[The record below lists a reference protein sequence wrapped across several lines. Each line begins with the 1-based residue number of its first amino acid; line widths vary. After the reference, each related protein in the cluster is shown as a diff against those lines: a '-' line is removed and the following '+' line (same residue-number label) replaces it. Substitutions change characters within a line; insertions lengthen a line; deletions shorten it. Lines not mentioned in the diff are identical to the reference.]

1 MLTTEVIAKNTNK
14 KMRLRLFVYLMLFL
28 ACSSYQNKQLEY
40 ALELTSKNKQELKK
54 VLEYSQH
61 NPKKLLA
68 TNFLIQN
75 MLGKKIIDSSS
86 IKKSQLYFEA
96 LTSYF
101 NNQGRFKNNIQ
112 YIICDSIKQLYPYAE
127 SHPRYLS
134 DLQHISADFLIHHID
149 YCFHIW
155 QQYPWCKDIDFDTFC
170 KYILPYTT
178 SNCYWEQASDF
189 FEQKYATLRDT
200 VSHISYKEI
209 GKIISE
215 DIDKTFVQNW
225 VLFSQKH
232 KGLLPTTFE
241 NLAKA
246 QIGTCLKANIYKI
259 AALRANG
266 IPAALNTFPNW
277 GNANS
282 PHFWTEIIGDEH
294 IEKLYNNAQ
303 RPYISDSDILV
314 DNIFWKNT
322 YSPTVKDTLPHVS
335 IQYCRTIP
343 KVYRIN
349 YEIQQNCLALR
360 AKEEIPD
367 FFRNPGIEDITDKYI
382 VCKDIEVPLWDNKHK
397 KEYVYLCCYDD
408 NNWIPVC
415 WSIPRKKQALFTKVG
430 VNVLYLPAYYENGA
444 IIPAGNAFILKE
456 NGELKCFSQEA
467 DKRETFAT
475 FYSKTPYR
483 LHTALQAAG
492 TIGTR
497 FSVCNNKDLSDSL
510 NVYTIEKLPF
520 YEDSFKIPTNKKY
533 RYLVCNFQNTP
544 TFQDSYSIAEIKIF
558 GKKRQQLKGKL
569 TGTKGISDN
578 KLENVIDGDRVSFY
592 QPNKSE
598 KHQYI
603 VFDFGK
609 PCKIEKV
616 EFYPRSDDNRIV
628 TGELYELFYWD
639 KKWIPLGQQYGKE
652 NRLTFHS
659 IPQNALFRIHNHTR
673 GKEHRPFTYEEGK
686 QVWW

>member
-1 MLTTEVIAKNTNK
+1 MHTRILSYLAIFLSSCSYSENK
-14 KMRLRLFVYLMLFL
+14 YF
-28 ACSSYQNKQLEY
+28 EY
-40 ALELTSKNKQELKK
+40 ALELADKNAKELESIQRHYQNNKK
-54 VLEYSQH
+54 KSTMSL
-61 NPKKLLA
+61 
-68 TNFLIQN
+68 FLINN
-75 MLGKKIIDSSS
+75 MIGKQTVDSKS
-86 IKKSQLYFEA
+86 IEKSQLYFN
-96 LTSYF
+96 SFIIYF
-101 NNQGRFKNNIQ
+101 NTQGRYKNDIQ

-134 DLQHISADFLIHHID
+134 DLQHISADFLIRHIN

-178 SNCYWEQASDF
+178 NNCYWEQAADF
-189 FEQKYATLRDT
+189 FEQKYATLRDS
-200 VSHISYKEI
+200 VCHKSYKEI
-209 GKIISE
+209 GKIIAE

-246 QIGTCLKANIYKI
+246 QIGTCLEANIYKI

-266 IPAALNTFPNW
+266 IPVALNTFPNW

-294 IEKLYNNAQ
+294 IEKLYDNTQ

-456 NGELKCFSQEA
+456 NGELKCFSEEA
-467 DKRETFAT
+467 DKKEISAT

-492 TIGTR
+492 TVGTR
-497 FSVCNNKDLSDSL
+497 FSVCNKKDLSDSL

-533 RYLVCNFQNTP
+533 RYLVCDFQNTP
-544 TFQDSYSIAEIKIF
+544 AFQDAYSIAEIKIF
-558 GKKRQQLKGKL
+558 GKNRQQLEGKL

-578 KLENVIDGDRVSFY
+578 KLENVMDGDRVSFY
-592 QPNKSE
+592 QPDKSE
-598 KHQYI
+598 KRQYI
-603 VFDFGK
+603 VFDLGQ
-609 PCKIEKV
+609 PREIEKV

-639 KKWIPLGQQYGKE
+639 KKWISLGRQYGKE
-652 NRLTFHS
+652 NRLAFYN

>member
-1 MLTTEVIAKNTNK
+1 MHTRILSYLAIFLSSCSYSENK
-14 KMRLRLFVYLMLFL
+14 YF
-28 ACSSYQNKQLEY
+28 EY
-40 ALELTSKNKQELKK
+40 ALELADKNAKELESIQRHYQNNKK
-54 VLEYSQH
+54 KSTMSL
-61 NPKKLLA
+61 
-68 TNFLIQN
+68 FLINN
-75 MLGKKIIDSSS
+75 MIGKQTVDSKS
-86 IKKSQLYFEA
+86 IEKSQLYFN
-96 LTSYF
+96 SFIIYF
-101 NNQGRFKNNIQ
+101 NTQGRYKNDIQ

-134 DLQHISADFLIHHID
+134 DLQHISADFLIRHID

-178 SNCYWEQASDF
+178 SNCYWEQAADF
-189 FEQKYATLRDT
+189 FEQKYATLRDS
-200 VSHISYKEI
+200 VCHKSYKEI
-209 GKIISE
+209 GKIIAE

-246 QIGTCLKANIYKI
+246 QIGTCLEANIYKI

-294 IEKLYNNAQ
+294 IEKLYDNTQ

-430 VNVLYLPAYYENGA
+430 VNMLYLPAYYENGA

-456 NGELKCFSQEA
+456 NGELKCFSEEA
-467 DKRETFAT
+467 DKKEISAT

-492 TIGTR
+492 TVGTR
-497 FSVCNNKDLSDSL
+497 FSVCNKKDLSDSL

-533 RYLVCNFQNTP
+533 RYLVCDFQNTP
-544 TFQDSYSIAEIKIF
+544 AFQDAYSIAEIKIF
-558 GKKRQQLKGKL
+558 GKNRQQLEGKL

-578 KLENVIDGDRVSFY
+578 KLENVMDGDRVSFY
-592 QPNKSE
+592 QPDKSE
-598 KHQYI
+598 KRQYI
-603 VFDFGK
+603 VFDLGQ
-609 PCKIEKV
+609 PREIEKV

-639 KKWIPLGQQYGKE
+639 KKWISLGRQYGKE
-652 NRLTFHS
+652 NSLAFHN

>member
-1 MLTTEVIAKNTNK
+1 MHTRILSYLAIFLSSCSYSENK
-14 KMRLRLFVYLMLFL
+14 YF
-28 ACSSYQNKQLEY
+28 EY
-40 ALELTSKNKQELKK
+40 ALELADKNAKELESIQRHYQNNKK
-54 VLEYSQH
+54 KSTMSL
-61 NPKKLLA
+61 
-68 TNFLIQN
+68 FLINN
-75 MLGKKIIDSSS
+75 MIGKQTVDSKS
-86 IKKSQLYFEA
+86 IEKSQLYFN
-96 LTSYF
+96 SFIIYF
-101 NNQGRFKNNIQ
+101 NTQGRYKNDIQ

-134 DLQHISADFLIHHID
+134 DLQHISADFLIRHIN

-178 SNCYWEQASDF
+178 NNCYWEQAADF
-189 FEQKYATLRDT
+189 FEQKYATLRDS
-200 VSHISYKEI
+200 VCHKSYKEI
-209 GKIISE
+209 GKIIAE

-246 QIGTCLKANIYKI
+246 QIGTCLEANIYKI

-294 IEKLYNNAQ
+294 IEKLYDNTQ

-408 NNWIPVC
+408 NNWIPVG

-456 NGELKCFSQEA
+456 NGELKCFSEEA
-467 DKRETFAT
+467 DKKEISAT

-492 TIGTR
+492 TVGTR
-497 FSVCNNKDLSDSL
+497 FSVCNKKDLSDNL

-533 RYLVCNFQNTP
+533 RYLVCDFQNTP
-544 TFQDSYSIAEIKIF
+544 AFQDAYSIAEIKIF
-558 GKKRQQLKGKL
+558 GKNRQQLEGKL

-578 KLENVIDGDRVSFY
+578 KLENAMDGDRVSFY
-592 QPNKSE
+592 QPDKSE
-598 KHQYI
+598 KRQYI
-603 VFDFGK
+603 VFDLSQ
-609 PCKIEKV
+609 PREIEKV

-639 KKWIPLGQQYGKE
+639 KKWISLGRQYGKE
-652 NRLTFHS
+652 NRLAFYN

>member
-1 MLTTEVIAKNTNK
+1 MHTRILSYLAIFLSSCSYSENK
-14 KMRLRLFVYLMLFL
+14 YF
-28 ACSSYQNKQLEY
+28 EY
-40 ALELTSKNKQELKK
+40 ALELADKNAKELESIQRHYQNNKK
-54 VLEYSQH
+54 KSTMSL
-61 NPKKLLA
+61 
-68 TNFLIQN
+68 FLINN
-75 MLGKKIIDSSS
+75 MIGKQTVDSKS
-86 IKKSQLYFEA
+86 IEKSQLYFN
-96 LTSYF
+96 SFIIYF
-101 NNQGRFKNNIQ
+101 NTQGRYKNDIQ

-134 DLQHISADFLIHHID
+134 DLQHISADFLIRHID

-178 SNCYWEQASDF
+178 SNCYWEQAADF
-189 FEQKYATLRDT
+189 FEQKYATLRDS
-200 VSHISYKEI
+200 VCHKSYKEI
-209 GKIISE
+209 GKIIAE

-246 QIGTCLKANIYKI
+246 QIGTCLEANIYKI

-294 IEKLYNNAQ
+294 IEKLYDNTQ

-430 VNVLYLPAYYENGA
+430 VNMLYLPAYYENGA

-456 NGELKCFSQEA
+456 NGELKCFSEEA
-467 DKRETFAT
+467 DKKEISAT

-492 TIGTR
+492 TVGTR
-497 FSVCNNKDLSDSL
+497 FSVCNKKDLSDSL

-533 RYLVCNFQNTP
+533 HYLVCDFQNTP
-544 TFQDSYSIAEIKIF
+544 AFQDAYSIAEIKIF
-558 GKKRQQLKGKL
+558 GKNRQQLEGKL

-578 KLENVIDGDRVSFY
+578 KLENVMDEDRVSFY
-592 QPNKSE
+592 QPDKSE
-598 KHQYI
+598 KRQYI
-603 VFDFGK
+603 VFDLGQ
-609 PCKIEKV
+609 PREIEKV

-639 KKWIPLGQQYGKE
+639 KKWISLGRQYGKE
-652 NRLTFHS
+652 NRLAFHN

>member
-1 MLTTEVIAKNTNK
+1 MHTRILSYLAIFLSSCSYSENK
-14 KMRLRLFVYLMLFL
+14 YF
-28 ACSSYQNKQLEY
+28 EY
-40 ALELTSKNKQELKK
+40 ALELADKNAKELESIQRHYQNNKK
-54 VLEYSQH
+54 KSTMSL
-61 NPKKLLA
+61 
-68 TNFLIQN
+68 FLINN
-75 MLGKKIIDSSS
+75 MIGKQTVDSKS
-86 IKKSQLYFEA
+86 IEKSQLYFN
-96 LTSYF
+96 SFIIYF
-101 NNQGRFKNNIQ
+101 NTQGRYKNDIQ

-134 DLQHISADFLIHHID
+134 DLQHISADFLIRHIN

-178 SNCYWEQASDF
+178 NNCYWEQAADF
-189 FEQKYATLRDT
+189 FEQKYATLRDS
-200 VSHISYKEI
+200 VCHKSYKEI
-209 GKIISE
+209 GKIIAE

-246 QIGTCLKANIYKI
+246 QIGTCLEANIYKI

-294 IEKLYNNAQ
+294 IEKLYDNTQ

-408 NNWIPVC
+408 NNWIPVG

-456 NGELKCFSQEA
+456 NGELKCFSEEA
-467 DKRETFAT
+467 DKKEISAT

-492 TIGTR
+492 TVGTR
-497 FSVCNNKDLSDSL
+497 FSVCNKKDLSDNL

-533 RYLVCNFQNTP
+533 RYLVCDFQNTP
-544 TFQDSYSIAEIKIF
+544 AFQDAYSIAEIKIF
-558 GKKRQQLKGKL
+558 GKNRQQLEGKL

-578 KLENVIDGDRVSFY
+578 KLENVMDGDRVSFY
-592 QPNKSE
+592 QPDKSE
-598 KHQYI
+598 KRQYI
-603 VFDFGK
+603 VFDLGQ
-609 PCKIEKV
+609 PREIEKV

-639 KKWIPLGQQYGKE
+639 KKWISLGRQYGKE
-652 NRLTFHS
+652 NRLAFYN

>member
-1 MLTTEVIAKNTNK
+1 MHTRILSYLAIFLSSCSYSENK
-14 KMRLRLFVYLMLFL
+14 YF
-28 ACSSYQNKQLEY
+28 EY
-40 ALELTSKNKQELKK
+40 ALELADKNAKELESIQRHYQNNKK
-54 VLEYSQH
+54 KSTMSL
-61 NPKKLLA
+61 
-68 TNFLIQN
+68 FLINN
-75 MLGKKIIDSSS
+75 MIGKQTVDSKS
-86 IKKSQLYFEA
+86 IEKSQLYFN
-96 LTSYF
+96 SFIIYF
-101 NNQGRFKNNIQ
+101 NTQGRYKNDIQ

-134 DLQHISADFLIHHID
+134 DLQHISADFLIRHIN

-178 SNCYWEQASDF
+178 NNCYWEQAADF
-189 FEQKYATLRDT
+189 FEQKYATLRDS
-200 VSHISYKEI
+200 VCHKSYKEI
-209 GKIISE
+209 GKIIAE

-246 QIGTCLKANIYKI
+246 QIGTCLEANIYKI

-294 IEKLYNNAQ
+294 IEKLYDNTQ

-456 NGELKCFSQEA
+456 NGELKCFSEEA
-467 DKRETFAT
+467 DKKEISAT

-492 TIGTR
+492 TVGTR
-497 FSVCNNKDLSDSL
+497 FSVCNKKDLSDSL

-533 RYLVCNFQNTP
+533 RYLVCDFQNTP
-544 TFQDSYSIAEIKIF
+544 AFQDAYSIAEIKIF
-558 GKKRQQLKGKL
+558 GKNRQQLEGKL

-578 KLENVIDGDRVSFY
+578 KLENAMDGDRVSFY
-592 QPNKSE
+592 QPDKSE
-598 KHQYI
+598 KRQYI
-603 VFDFGK
+603 VFDLSQ
-609 PCKIEKV
+609 PREIEKV

-639 KKWIPLGQQYGKE
+639 KKWISLGRQYGKE
-652 NRLTFHS
+652 NRLAFHN

>member
-1 MLTTEVIAKNTNK
+1 MIIRPLIYLLFFLSTCTSLKDRSLIHAFKFTDKN
-14 KMRLRLFVYLMLFL
+14 R
-28 ACSSYQNKQLEY
+28 
-40 ALELTSKNKQELKK
+40 QELKR
-54 VLEYSQH
+54 VLGQYQEDS
-61 NPKKLLA
+61 PKFA
-68 TNFLIQN
+68 ASHFIIRN
-75 MLGKKIIDSSS
+75 MLGKQSVDTNS
-86 IKKSQLYFEA
+86 IKASQPYFDAWAAYFEK
-96 LTSYF
+96 Y
-101 NNQGRFKNNIQ
+101 GRYKNGAH
-112 YIICDSIKQLYPYAE
+112 YVICDSINRL
-127 SHPRYLS
+127 HPNKRVHTRYIP
-134 DLQHISADFLIHHID
+134 DLQHISADFLIRHID

-178 SNCYWEQASDF
+178 SNCYWEYASDF
-189 FEQKYATLRDT
+189 FLEKYAELRDT
-200 VSHISYKEI
+200 VQQKSYKEI
-209 GKIISE
+209 GAILSK
-215 DIDKTFVQNW
+215 DVDRTFAQNW
-225 VLFSQKH
+225 VLFTRKYP
-232 KGLLPTTFE
+232 GLLPTTFE

-246 QIGTCLKANIYKI
+246 QIGTCLEANIYKI

-294 IEKLYNNAQ
+294 IEKLYDNTQ

-382 VCKDIEVPLWDNKHK
+382 VCKDIKVPLWDNKHK

-444 IIPAGNAFILKE
+444 IIPAGDAFILKE
-456 NGELKCFSQEA
+456 DGELKYFLQKAS
-467 DKRETFAT
+467 KNETSAT
-475 FYSKTPYR
+475 FY
-483 LHTALQAAG
+483 
-492 TIGTR
+492 
-497 FSVCNNKDLSDSL
+497 
-510 NVYTIEKLPF
+510 
-520 YEDSFKIPTNKKY
+520 
-533 RYLVCNFQNTP
+533 YLVCDFQNTP
-544 TFQDSYSIAEIKIF
+544 AFQDAYSIAEIKIF
-558 GKKRQQLKGKL
+558 GKNRQQLEGKL

-578 KLENVIDGDRVSFY
+578 KLENVMDEDRVSFY
-592 QPNKSE
+592 QPDKSE
-598 KHQYI
+598 KRQYI
-603 VFDFGK
+603 VFDLGQ
-609 PCKIEKV
+609 PREIEKV

-639 KKWIPLGQQYGKE
+639 KKWISLGRQYGKE
-652 NRLTFHS
+652 NRLAFHS

>member
-1 MLTTEVIAKNTNK
+1 MHTRILSYLAIFLSSCSYSENK
-14 KMRLRLFVYLMLFL
+14 YF
-28 ACSSYQNKQLEY
+28 EY
-40 ALELTSKNKQELKK
+40 ALELADKNAKELESIQRHYQNNKK
-54 VLEYSQH
+54 KSTMSL
-61 NPKKLLA
+61 
-68 TNFLIQN
+68 FLINN
-75 MLGKKIIDSSS
+75 MIGKQTVDSKS
-86 IKKSQLYFEA
+86 IEKSQLYFN
-96 LTSYF
+96 SFIIYF
-101 NNQGRFKNNIQ
+101 NTQGRYKNDIQ

-134 DLQHISADFLIHHID
+134 DLQHISADFLIRHID

-178 SNCYWEQASDF
+178 SNCYWEQAADF
-189 FEQKYATLRDT
+189 FEQKYATLRDS
-200 VSHISYKEI
+200 VCHKSYKEI
-209 GKIISE
+209 GKIIAE

-246 QIGTCLKANIYKI
+246 QIGTCLEANIYKI

-294 IEKLYNNAQ
+294 IEKLYDNTQ

-430 VNVLYLPAYYENGA
+430 VNMLYLPAYYENGA

-456 NGELKCFSQEA
+456 NGELKCFSEEA
-467 DKRETFAT
+467 DKKEISAT

-492 TIGTR
+492 TVGTR
-497 FSVCNNKDLSDSL
+497 FSVCNKKDLSDSL

-533 RYLVCNFQNTP
+533 RYLVCDFQNTP
-544 TFQDSYSIAEIKIF
+544 AFQDAYSIAEIKIF
-558 GKKRQQLKGKL
+558 GKNRQQLEGKL

-578 KLENVIDGDRVSFY
+578 KLENVMDEYRVSFY
-592 QPNKSE
+592 QPDKSE
-598 KHQYI
+598 KRQYI
-603 VFDFGK
+603 VFDLGQ
-609 PCKIEKV
+609 PREIEKV

-639 KKWIPLGQQYGKE
+639 KKWISLGRQYGKE
-652 NRLTFHS
+652 NRLAFHN

>member
-1 MLTTEVIAKNTNK
+1 
-14 KMRLRLFVYLMLFL
+14 MRTILYLFL
-28 ACSSYQNKQLEY
+28 IILFPSCLSNQSKQLEK
-40 ALELTSKNKQELKK
+40 AFELAYRNRQELEKIS
-54 VLEYSQH
+54 EYCQ
-61 NPKKLLA
+61 NEPDKLSA
-68 TNFLIQN
+68 VHFLIKN
-75 MLGKKIIDSSS
+75 MTGKQVIDSNS
-86 IKKSQLYFEA
+86 IKNSQLYFDA
-96 LTSYF
+96 LTFYF
-101 NNQGRFKNNIQ
+101 NNQGRYKNDIQ

-127 SHPRYLS
+127 SRPLYLL
-134 DLQHISADFLIHHID
+134 DLQHISSDFLIHHIN
-149 YCFHIW
+149 YCFHVW
-155 QQYPWCKDIDFDTFC
+155 QQYPWCKDIDFDTFS
-170 KYILPYTT
+170 KFILPYTT

-189 FEQKYATLRDT
+189 FEQKYAALRDT
-200 VSHISYKEI
+200 VSHKSYKEI

-232 KGLLPTTFE
+232 KGLLPTTFK
-241 NLAKA
+241 NLATA
-246 QIGTCLKANIYKI
+246 QIGTCLEANIYKI

-266 IPAALNTFPNW
+266 IPATLNTFPNW

-282 PHFWTEIIGDEH
+282 SHFWTEIIGDEH
-294 IEKLYNNAQ
+294 IDNLYDNTQ
-303 RPYISDSDILV
+303 RPYVSKNDILV

-322 YSPTVKDTLPHVS
+322 YSPALKNIPPYTS

-343 KVYRIN
+343 KVYRVN

-430 VNVLYLPAYYENGA
+430 VNVLYLPAYYESGA
-444 IIPAGNAFILKE
+444 IIPAGDAFILKE
-456 NGELKCFSQEA
+456 DGELKCFSQKA
-467 DKRETFAT
+467 SKNETSAT
-475 FYSKTPYR
+475 FYSKMPYR
-483 LHTALQAAG
+483 QHTALQAAG

-533 RYLVCNFQNTP
+533 RYLVCEFQNTP
-544 TFQDSYSIAEIKIF
+544 TFQDPFSIAEIKVF
-558 GKKRQQLKGKL
+558 GENQQQLESKL

-598 KHQYI
+598 KQQYL

-609 PCKIEKV
+609 SSKIEKV

>member
-1 MLTTEVIAKNTNK
+1 MHTRILSYLAIFLSSCSYSENK
-14 KMRLRLFVYLMLFL
+14 YF
-28 ACSSYQNKQLEY
+28 EY
-40 ALELTSKNKQELKK
+40 ALELADKNAKELESIQRHYQNNKK
-54 VLEYSQH
+54 KSTMSL
-61 NPKKLLA
+61 
-68 TNFLIQN
+68 FLINN
-75 MLGKKIIDSSS
+75 MIGKQTVDSKS
-86 IKKSQLYFEA
+86 IEKSQLYFN
-96 LTSYF
+96 SFIIYF
-101 NNQGRFKNNIQ
+101 NTQGRYKNDIQ

-134 DLQHISADFLIHHID
+134 DLQHISADFLIRHID

-178 SNCYWEQASDF
+178 SNCYWEQAADF
-189 FEQKYATLRDT
+189 FEQKYATLRDS
-200 VSHISYKEI
+200 VCHKSYKEI
-209 GKIISE
+209 GKIIAE

-232 KGLLPTTFE
+232 KGLLPTTIE

-246 QIGTCLKANIYKI
+246 QIGTCLEANIYKI

-294 IEKLYNNAQ
+294 IEKLYDNTQ

-430 VNVLYLPAYYENGA
+430 VNMLYLPAYYENGA

-456 NGELKCFSQEA
+456 NGELKCFSEEA
-467 DKRETFAT
+467 DKKEISAT

-492 TIGTR
+492 TVGTR
-497 FSVCNNKDLSDSL
+497 FSVCNKKDLSDSL

-533 RYLVCNFQNTP
+533 RYLVCDFQNTP
-544 TFQDSYSIAEIKIF
+544 AFQDAYSIAEIKIF
-558 GKKRQQLKGKL
+558 GKNRQQLEGKL

-578 KLENVIDGDRVSFY
+578 KLENVMDEDRVSFY
-592 QPNKSE
+592 QPDKSE
-598 KHQYI
+598 KRQYI
-603 VFDFGK
+603 VFDLGQ
-609 PCKIEKV
+609 PREIEKV

-639 KKWIPLGQQYGKE
+639 KKWISLGRQYGKE
-652 NRLTFHS
+652 NRLAFHN

>member
-1 MLTTEVIAKNTNK
+1 MHTRILSYLAIFLSSCSYSENK
-14 KMRLRLFVYLMLFL
+14 YF
-28 ACSSYQNKQLEY
+28 EY
-40 ALELTSKNKQELKK
+40 ALELADKNAKELESIQRHYQNNKK
-54 VLEYSQH
+54 KSTMSL
-61 NPKKLLA
+61 
-68 TNFLIQN
+68 FLINN
-75 MLGKKIIDSSS
+75 MIGKQTVDSKS
-86 IKKSQLYFEA
+86 IEKSQLYFN
-96 LTSYF
+96 SFIIYF
-101 NNQGRFKNNIQ
+101 NTQGRYKNDIQ

-134 DLQHISADFLIHHID
+134 DLQHISADFLIRHID

-178 SNCYWEQASDF
+178 SNCYWEQAADF
-189 FEQKYATLRDT
+189 FEQKYATLRDS
-200 VSHISYKEI
+200 VCHKSYKEI
-209 GKIISE
+209 GKIIAE

-246 QIGTCLKANIYKI
+246 QIGTCLEANIYKI

-294 IEKLYNNAQ
+294 IEKLYDNTQ

-430 VNVLYLPAYYENGA
+430 VNMLYLPAYYENGA

-456 NGELKCFSQEA
+456 NGELKCFSEEA
-467 DKRETFAT
+467 DKKEISAT

-492 TIGTR
+492 TVGTR
-497 FSVCNNKDLSDSL
+497 FSVCNKKDLSDSL

-533 RYLVCNFQNTP
+533 RYLVCDFQNTP
-544 TFQDSYSIAEIKIF
+544 AFQDAYSIAEIKIF
-558 GKKRQQLKGKL
+558 GKNRQQLEGKL
-569 TGTKGISDN
+569 TGTQRHGTN
-578 KLENVIDGDRVSFY
+578 
-592 QPNKSE
+592 Q
-598 KHQYI
+598 
-603 VFDFGK
+603 
-609 PCKIEKV
+609 
-616 EFYPRSDDNRIV
+616 RIQ
-628 TGELYELFYWD
+628 GES
-639 KKWIPLGQQYGKE
+639 G
-652 NRLTFHS
+652 
-659 IPQNALFRIHNHTR
+659 
-673 GKEHRPFTYEEGK
+673 
-686 QVWW
+686 

>member
-1 MLTTEVIAKNTNK
+1 MHTRILS
-14 KMRLRLFVYLMLFL
+14 YLAIFL
-28 ACSSYQNKQLEY
+28 SSSSYSENKYFEY
-40 ALELTSKNKQELKK
+40 ALELADKNAKELESIQRHYQNNKK
-54 VLEYSQH
+54 KSTMSL
-61 NPKKLLA
+61 
-68 TNFLIQN
+68 FLINN
-75 MLGKKIIDSSS
+75 MIGKQTVDSKS
-86 IKKSQLYFEA
+86 IEKSQLYF
-96 LTSYF
+96 SSFIIYF
-101 NNQGRFKNNIQ
+101 NTQGRYKNDIQ

-134 DLQHISADFLIHHID
+134 DLQHISADFLIRHID

-178 SNCYWEQASDF
+178 SNCYWEQTADF
-189 FEQKYATLRDT
+189 FEQKYATLRDS
-200 VSHISYKEI
+200 VCHKSYKEI
-209 GKIISE
+209 GKIIAE

-246 QIGTCLKANIYKI
+246 QIGTCLEANIYKI

-294 IEKLYNNAQ
+294 IEELYDNTQ

-349 YEIQQNCLALR
+349 YEIQQNSLALR

-408 NNWIPVC
+408 NNWIPVG

-456 NGELKCFSQEA
+456 NGELKCFSEEA
-467 DKRETFAT
+467 DKKEISAT

-492 TIGTR
+492 TVGTR
-497 FSVCNNKDLSDSL
+497 FSVCNKKDLSDSL

-533 RYLVCNFQNTP
+533 RYLVCDFQNTP
-544 TFQDSYSIAEIKIF
+544 AFQDAYSIAEIKIF
-558 GKKRQQLKGKL
+558 GKNRQQLERKL

-578 KLENVIDGDRVSFY
+578 KLENAMDEDRVSFY
-592 QPNKSE
+592 QPDKSE
-598 KHQYI
+598 KRQYI
-603 VFDFGK
+603 VFDLGQ
-609 PCKIEKV
+609 PREIEKV

-639 KKWIPLGQQYGKE
+639 KKWISLGRQYGKE
-652 NRLTFHS
+652 NRLAFHN

>member
-1 MLTTEVIAKNTNK
+1 MPVIP
-14 KMRLRLFVYLMLFL
+14 LLLLLFFL
-28 ACSSYQNKQLEY
+28 SACSSAEKKSLIH
-40 ALELTSKNKQELKK
+40 AFKFADKNRQELKRI
-54 VLEYSQH
+54 LEQYQEDS
-61 NPKKLLA
+61 PKFA
-68 TNFLIQN
+68 ASHFIIRN
-75 MLGKKIIDSSS
+75 MLGKQSVDTNS
-86 IKKSQLYFEA
+86 IKASQPYFDAWATYFEK
-96 LTSYF
+96 Y
-101 NNQGRFKNNIQ
+101 GRYKNGAH
-112 YIICDSIKQLYPYAE
+112 YVICDSINRL
-127 SHPRYLS
+127 HPNKRVHTRYIP
-134 DLQHISADFLIHHID
+134 DLQHISADFLIRHID

-178 SNCYWEQASDF
+178 SNCYWEYASDF
-189 FEQKYATLRDT
+189 FLQKYAELRDT
-200 VSHISYKEI
+200 VQQKSYKEI
-209 GKIISE
+209 GAILSK
-215 DIDKTFVQNW
+215 DVDRTFAQNW
-225 VLFSQKH
+225 VLFTRKYP
-232 KGLLPTTFE
+232 GLLPTTFE

-246 QIGTCLKANIYKI
+246 QIGTCLEANIYKI

-277 GNANS
+277 GNAKS

-294 IEKLYNNAQ
+294 IEKLYDNTQ

-349 YEIQQNCLALR
+349 YEIQQNCLALK

-456 NGELKCFSQEA
+456 NGELKCFSEEA
-467 DKRETFAT
+467 DKKEISAT

-492 TIGTR
+492 TVGTR
-497 FSVCNNKDLSDSL
+497 FSVCNKKDLSDSL

-533 RYLVCNFQNTP
+533 RYLICDFQNTP
-544 TFQDSYSIAEIKIF
+544 AFQDAYSIAEIKIF
-558 GKKRQQLKGKL
+558 GKNRQQLEGKL

-578 KLENVIDGDRVSFY
+578 KLENVMDGDRVSFY
-592 QPNKSE
+592 QPDKSE
-598 KHQYI
+598 KRQYI
-603 VFDFGK
+603 VFDLGQ
-609 PCKIEKV
+609 PREIEKV

-639 KKWIPLGQQYGKE
+639 KKWISLGRQYGKE
-652 NRLTFHS
+652 NRLAFYN

>member
-1 MLTTEVIAKNTNK
+1 MHTRILSYLAIFLSSCSYSENK
-14 KMRLRLFVYLMLFL
+14 YF
-28 ACSSYQNKQLEY
+28 EY
-40 ALELTSKNKQELKK
+40 ALELADKNAKELESIQRHYQNNKK
-54 VLEYSQH
+54 KSTMSL
-61 NPKKLLA
+61 
-68 TNFLIQN
+68 FLINN
-75 MLGKKIIDSSS
+75 MIGKQTVDSKS
-86 IKKSQLYFEA
+86 IEKSQLYFN
-96 LTSYF
+96 SFIIYF
-101 NNQGRFKNNIQ
+101 NTQGRYKNDIQ

-134 DLQHISADFLIHHID
+134 DLQHISADFLIRHID

-178 SNCYWEQASDF
+178 SNCYWEQAADF
-189 FEQKYATLRDT
+189 FEQKYATLRDS
-200 VSHISYKEI
+200 VCHKSYKEI
-209 GKIISE
+209 GKIIAE

-246 QIGTCLKANIYKI
+246 QIGTCLEANIYKI

-266 IPAALNTFPNW
+266 IPAALNTFPNR

-294 IEKLYNNAQ
+294 IEKLYDNTQ

-430 VNVLYLPAYYENGA
+430 VNMLYLPAYYENGA

-456 NGELKCFSQEA
+456 NGELKCFSEEA
-467 DKRETFAT
+467 DKKEISAT

-492 TIGTR
+492 TVGTR
-497 FSVCNNKDLSDSL
+497 FSVCNKKDLSDSL

-533 RYLVCNFQNTP
+533 RYLVCDFQNTP
-544 TFQDSYSIAEIKIF
+544 AFQDAYSIAEIKIF
-558 GKKRQQLKGKL
+558 GKNRQQLEGKL

-578 KLENVIDGDRVSFY
+578 KLENVMDEDRVSFY
-592 QPNKSE
+592 QPDKSE
-598 KHQYI
+598 KRQYI
-603 VFDFGK
+603 VFDLGQ
-609 PCKIEKV
+609 PREIEKV

-639 KKWIPLGQQYGKE
+639 KKWISLGRQYGKE
-652 NRLTFHS
+652 NRLAFHN

-686 QVWW
+686 QVWC

>member
-1 MLTTEVIAKNTNK
+1 
-14 KMRLRLFVYLMLFL
+14 MRTILYLFL
-28 ACSSYQNKQLEY
+28 IILFPSCLSNQSKQLEK
-40 ALELTSKNKQELKK
+40 AFELAYRNRQELEKIS
-54 VLEYSQH
+54 EYCQ
-61 NPKKLLA
+61 NEPDKLSA
-68 TNFLIQN
+68 VHFLIKN
-75 MLGKKIIDSSS
+75 MTGKQVIDSNS
-86 IKKSQLYFEA
+86 IKNSQLYFDA
-96 LTSYF
+96 LTFYF
-101 NNQGRFKNNIQ
+101 NNQGRYKNDIQ

-127 SHPRYLS
+127 SRPLYLL
-134 DLQHISADFLIHHID
+134 DLQHISSDFLIHHIN
-149 YCFHIW
+149 YCFHVW
-155 QQYPWCKDIDFDTFC
+155 QQYPWCKDIDFDTFS
-170 KYILPYTT
+170 KFILPYTT

-189 FEQKYATLRDT
+189 FEQKYAALRDT
-200 VSHISYKEI
+200 VSHKSYKEI

-232 KGLLPTTFE
+232 KGLLPTTFK
-241 NLAKA
+241 NLATA
-246 QIGTCLKANIYKI
+246 QIGTCLEANIYKI

-266 IPAALNTFPNW
+266 IPATLNTFPNW

-282 PHFWTEIIGDEH
+282 SHFWTEIIGDEH
-294 IEKLYNNAQ
+294 IDNLYDNTQ
-303 RPYISDSDILV
+303 RPYVSKNDILV

-322 YSPTVKDTLPHVS
+322 YSPALKNIPPYTS

-343 KVYRIN
+343 KVYRVN

-430 VNVLYLPAYYENGA
+430 VNVLYLPAYYESGA
-444 IIPAGNAFILKE
+444 IIPAGDAFILKE
-456 NGELKCFSQEA
+456 DGELKCFSQKA
-467 DKRETFAT
+467 SKNETSAT
-475 FYSKTPYR
+475 FYSKMPYR
-483 LHTALQAAG
+483 QHTALQAAG

-533 RYLVCNFQNTP
+533 RYLVCEFQNTP
-544 TFQDSYSIAEIKIF
+544 TFQDPFSIAEIKVF
-558 GKKRQQLKGKL
+558 GENQQQLEGKL

-598 KHQYI
+598 KQQYL

-609 PCKIEKV
+609 SSKIEKV

-639 KKWIPLGQQYGKE
+639 KKWISLGRQYGKE
-652 NRLTFHS
+652 NRLAFHN

>member
-1 MLTTEVIAKNTNK
+1 MHTRILSYLAIFLSSCSYSENK
-14 KMRLRLFVYLMLFL
+14 YF
-28 ACSSYQNKQLEY
+28 EY
-40 ALELTSKNKQELKK
+40 ALELADKNAKELESIQRHYQNNKK
-54 VLEYSQH
+54 KSTMSL
-61 NPKKLLA
+61 
-68 TNFLIQN
+68 FLINN
-75 MLGKKIIDSSS
+75 MIGKQTVDSKS
-86 IKKSQLYFEA
+86 IEKSQLYFN
-96 LTSYF
+96 SFIIYF
-101 NNQGRFKNNIQ
+101 NTQGRYKNDIQ

-134 DLQHISADFLIHHID
+134 DLQHISADFLIRHIN

-178 SNCYWEQASDF
+178 NNCYWEQAADF
-189 FEQKYATLRDT
+189 FEQKYATLRDS
-200 VSHISYKEI
+200 VCHKSYKEI
-209 GKIISE
+209 GKIIAE

-246 QIGTCLKANIYKI
+246 QIGTCLEANIYKI

-266 IPAALNTFPNW
+266 IPVALNTFPNW

-294 IEKLYNNAQ
+294 IEKLYDNTQ

-408 NNWIPVC
+408 NNWIPVG

-456 NGELKCFSQEA
+456 NGELKCFSEEA
-467 DKRETFAT
+467 DKKEISAT

-492 TIGTR
+492 TVGTR
-497 FSVCNNKDLSDSL
+497 FSVCNKKDLSDNL

-533 RYLVCNFQNTP
+533 RYLVCDFQNTP
-544 TFQDSYSIAEIKIF
+544 AFQDAYSIAEIKIF
-558 GKKRQQLKGKL
+558 GKNRQQLEGKL

-578 KLENVIDGDRVSFY
+578 KLENVMDGDRVSFY
-592 QPNKSE
+592 QPDKSE
-598 KHQYI
+598 KRQYI
-603 VFDFGK
+603 VFDLGQ
-609 PCKIEKV
+609 PREIEKV

-639 KKWIPLGQQYGKE
+639 KKWISLGRQYGKE
-652 NRLTFHS
+652 NRLAFHN

>member
-1 MLTTEVIAKNTNK
+1 MHTRILSYLAIFLSSCSYSENK
-14 KMRLRLFVYLMLFL
+14 YF
-28 ACSSYQNKQLEY
+28 EY
-40 ALELTSKNKQELKK
+40 ALELADKNAKELESIQRHYQNNKK
-54 VLEYSQH
+54 KSTMSL
-61 NPKKLLA
+61 
-68 TNFLIQN
+68 FLINN
-75 MLGKKIIDSSS
+75 MIGKQTVDSKS
-86 IKKSQLYFEA
+86 IEKSQLYFN
-96 LTSYF
+96 SFIIYF
-101 NNQGRFKNNIQ
+101 NTQGRYKNDIQ

-134 DLQHISADFLIHHID
+134 DLQHISADFLIRHID

-178 SNCYWEQASDF
+178 SNCYWEQAADF
-189 FEQKYATLRDT
+189 FEQKYATLRDS
-200 VSHISYKEI
+200 VCHKSYKEI
-209 GKIISE
+209 GKIIAE

-246 QIGTCLKANIYKI
+246 QIGTCLEANIYKI

-294 IEKLYNNAQ
+294 IEKLYDNTQ

-430 VNVLYLPAYYENGA
+430 VNMLYLPAYYENGA

-456 NGELKCFSQEA
+456 NGELKCFSEEA
-467 DKRETFAT
+467 DKKEISAT

-492 TIGTR
+492 TVGTR
-497 FSVCNNKDLSDSL
+497 FSVCNKKDLSDSL

-533 RYLVCNFQNTP
+533 RYLVCDFQNTP
-544 TFQDSYSIAEIKIF
+544 AFQDAYSIAEIKIF
-558 GKKRQQLKGKL
+558 GKNRQQLEGKL

-578 KLENVIDGDRVSFY
+578 KLENVMDGDRVSFY
-592 QPNKSE
+592 QPDKSE
-598 KHQYI
+598 KRQYI
-603 VFDFGK
+603 VFDLGQ
-609 PCKIEKV
+609 PREIEKV

-639 KKWIPLGQQYGKE
+639 KKWISLGRQYGKE
-652 NRLTFHS
+652 NRLAFHN

>member
-1 MLTTEVIAKNTNK
+1 MHTRILSYLAIFLSSCSYSENK
-14 KMRLRLFVYLMLFL
+14 YF
-28 ACSSYQNKQLEY
+28 EY
-40 ALELTSKNKQELKK
+40 ALELADKNAKELESIQRHYQNNKK
-54 VLEYSQH
+54 KSTMSL
-61 NPKKLLA
+61 
-68 TNFLIQN
+68 FLINN
-75 MLGKKIIDSSS
+75 MIGKQTVDSKS
-86 IKKSQLYFEA
+86 IEKSQLYFN
-96 LTSYF
+96 SFIIYF
-101 NNQGRFKNNIQ
+101 NTQGRYKNDIQ

-134 DLQHISADFLIHHID
+134 DLQHISADFLIRHIN

-178 SNCYWEQASDF
+178 NNCYWEQAADF
-189 FEQKYATLRDT
+189 FEQKYATLRDS
-200 VSHISYKEI
+200 VCHKSYKEI
-209 GKIISE
+209 GKIIAE

-246 QIGTCLKANIYKI
+246 QIGTCLEANIYKI

-294 IEKLYNNAQ
+294 IEKLYDNTQ

-456 NGELKCFSQEA
+456 NGELKCFSEEA
-467 DKRETFAT
+467 DKKEISAT

-492 TIGTR
+492 TVGTR
-497 FSVCNNKDLSDSL
+497 FSVCNKKDLSDSL

-533 RYLVCNFQNTP
+533 RYLVCDFQNTP
-544 TFQDSYSIAEIKIF
+544 AFQDAYSIAEIKIF
-558 GKKRQQLKGKL
+558 GKNRQQLEGKL

-578 KLENVIDGDRVSFY
+578 KLENAMDGDRVSFY
-592 QPNKSE
+592 QPDKSE
-598 KHQYI
+598 KRQYI
-603 VFDFGK
+603 VFDLGQ
-609 PCKIEKV
+609 PREIEKV

-639 KKWIPLGQQYGKE
+639 KKWISLGRQYGKE
-652 NRLTFHS
+652 NRLAFYN

>member
-1 MLTTEVIAKNTNK
+1 MHTRILSYLAIFLSSCSYSENK
-14 KMRLRLFVYLMLFL
+14 YF
-28 ACSSYQNKQLEY
+28 EY
-40 ALELTSKNKQELKK
+40 ALELADKNAKELESIQRHYQNNKK
-54 VLEYSQH
+54 KSTMSL
-61 NPKKLLA
+61 
-68 TNFLIQN
+68 FLINN
-75 MLGKKIIDSSS
+75 MIGKQTVDSKS
-86 IKKSQLYFEA
+86 IEKSQLYF
-96 LTSYF
+96 SSFIIYF
-101 NNQGRFKNNIQ
+101 NTQGRYKNDIQ

-134 DLQHISADFLIHHID
+134 DLQHISADFLIRHID

-178 SNCYWEQASDF
+178 SNCYWEQTADF
-189 FEQKYATLRDT
+189 FEQKYATLRDS
-200 VSHISYKEI
+200 VCHKSYKEI
-209 GKIISE
+209 GKIIAE

-246 QIGTCLKANIYKI
+246 QIGTCLEANIYKI

-294 IEKLYNNAQ
+294 IEELYDNTQ

-349 YEIQQNCLALR
+349 YEIQQNSLALR

-456 NGELKCFSQEA
+456 NGELKCFSEEA
-467 DKRETFAT
+467 DKKEISAT

-492 TIGTR
+492 TVGTR
-497 FSVCNNKDLSDSL
+497 FSVCNKKDLSDSL

-533 RYLVCNFQNTP
+533 RYLVCDFQNTP
-544 TFQDSYSIAEIKIF
+544 AFQDAYSIAEIKIF
-558 GKKRQQLKGKL
+558 GKNRQQLERKL

-578 KLENVIDGDRVSFY
+578 KLENAMDEDRVSFY
-592 QPNKSE
+592 QPDKSE
-598 KHQYI
+598 KRQYI
-603 VFDFGK
+603 VFDLGQ
-609 PCKIEKV
+609 PREIEKV

-639 KKWIPLGQQYGKE
+639 KKWISLGRQYGKE
-652 NRLTFHS
+652 NRLAFHN

>member
-1 MLTTEVIAKNTNK
+1 MIIRPLIYLLFFLSTCTSLKDRSLIHAFKFTDKN
-14 KMRLRLFVYLMLFL
+14 R
-28 ACSSYQNKQLEY
+28 
-40 ALELTSKNKQELKK
+40 QELKR
-54 VLEYSQH
+54 VLGQYQEDS
-61 NPKKLLA
+61 PKFA
-68 TNFLIQN
+68 ASHFIIRN
-75 MLGKKIIDSSS
+75 MLGKQSVDTNS
-86 IKKSQLYFEA
+86 IKASQPYFDAWAAYFEK
-96 LTSYF
+96 Y
-101 NNQGRFKNNIQ
+101 GRYKNGAH
-112 YIICDSIKQLYPYAE
+112 YVICDSINRL
-127 SHPRYLS
+127 HPNKRVHTRYIP
-134 DLQHISADFLIHHID
+134 DLQHISADFLIRHID

-178 SNCYWEQASDF
+178 SNCYWEYASDF
-189 FEQKYATLRDT
+189 FLEKYAELRDT
-200 VSHISYKEI
+200 VQQKSYKEI
-209 GKIISE
+209 GAILSK
-215 DIDKTFVQNW
+215 DVDRTFAQNW
-225 VLFSQKH
+225 VLFTRKYP
-232 KGLLPTTFE
+232 GLLPTTFE

-246 QIGTCLKANIYKI
+246 QIGTCLEANIYKI

-294 IEKLYNNAQ
+294 IEKLYDNTQ

-382 VCKDIEVPLWDNKHK
+382 VCKDIKVPLWDNKHK

-444 IIPAGNAFILKE
+444 IIPAGDAFILKE
-456 NGELKCFSQEA
+456 NGELKCFSQEV
-467 DKRETFAT
+467 DKKETSAT

-497 FSVCNNKDLSDSL
+497 FSVCNKKDLSDSL
-510 NVYTIEKLPF
+510 NVYTIKKLPF
-520 YEDSFKIPTNKKY
+520 YEDSFKILTNKKY

-558 GKKRQQLKGKL
+558 GEKRQQLEGKL

-592 QPNKSE
+592 QPDRSE
-598 KHQYI
+598 KRQYI
-603 VFDFGK
+603 AFDFGQ
-609 PCKIEKV
+609 PREIEKV

-639 KKWIPLGQQYGKE
+639 KKWISLGRQYGKE
-652 NRLTFHS
+652 NRLAFHN

>member
-1 MLTTEVIAKNTNK
+1 MHTRILSYLAIFLSSCSYSENK
-14 KMRLRLFVYLMLFL
+14 YF
-28 ACSSYQNKQLEY
+28 EY
-40 ALELTSKNKQELKK
+40 ALELADKNAKELESIQRHYQNNKK
-54 VLEYSQH
+54 KSTMSL
-61 NPKKLLA
+61 
-68 TNFLIQN
+68 FLINN
-75 MLGKKIIDSSS
+75 MIGKQTVDSKS
-86 IKKSQLYFEA
+86 IEKSQLYFN
-96 LTSYF
+96 SFIIYF
-101 NNQGRFKNNIQ
+101 NTQGRYKNDIQ

-134 DLQHISADFLIHHID
+134 DLQHISADFLIRHIN

-178 SNCYWEQASDF
+178 NNCYWEQAADF
-189 FEQKYATLRDT
+189 FEQKYATLRDS
-200 VSHISYKEI
+200 VCHKSYKEI
-209 GKIISE
+209 GKIIAE

-246 QIGTCLKANIYKI
+246 QIGTCLEANIYKI

-294 IEKLYNNAQ
+294 IEKLYDNTQ

-456 NGELKCFSQEA
+456 NGELKCFSEEA
-467 DKRETFAT
+467 DKKEISAT

-492 TIGTR
+492 TVGTR
-497 FSVCNNKDLSDSL
+497 FSVCNKKDLSDNL

-533 RYLVCNFQNTP
+533 RYLVCDFQNTP
-544 TFQDSYSIAEIKIF
+544 AFQDAYSIAEIKIF
-558 GKKRQQLKGKL
+558 GKNRQQLEGKL

-578 KLENVIDGDRVSFY
+578 KLENVMDGDRVSFY
-592 QPNKSE
+592 QPDKSE
-598 KHQYI
+598 KRQYI
-603 VFDFGK
+603 VFDLSQ
-609 PCKIEKV
+609 PREIEKV

-639 KKWIPLGQQYGKE
+639 KKWISLGRQYGKE
-652 NRLTFHS
+652 NRLAFHN

>member
-1 MLTTEVIAKNTNK
+1 
-14 KMRLRLFVYLMLFL
+14 MRTILYLFL
-28 ACSSYQNKQLEY
+28 IILFPSCLSNQSKQLEK
-40 ALELTSKNKQELKK
+40 AFELAYRNRQELEKIS
-54 VLEYSQH
+54 EYCQ
-61 NPKKLLA
+61 NEPDKLSA
-68 TNFLIQN
+68 VHFLIKN
-75 MLGKKIIDSSS
+75 MTGKQVIDSNS
-86 IKKSQLYFEA
+86 IKNSQLYFDA
-96 LTSYF
+96 LTFYF
-101 NNQGRFKNNIQ
+101 NNQGRYKNDIQ

-127 SHPRYLS
+127 SRPLYLL
-134 DLQHISADFLIHHID
+134 DLQHISSDFLIHHIN
-149 YCFHIW
+149 YCFHVW
-155 QQYPWCKDIDFDTFC
+155 QQYPWCKDIDFDTFS
-170 KYILPYTT
+170 KFILPYTT

-189 FEQKYATLRDT
+189 FEQKYAALRDT
-200 VSHISYKEI
+200 VSHKSYKEI

-232 KGLLPTTFE
+232 KGLLPTTFK
-241 NLAKA
+241 NLATA
-246 QIGTCLKANIYKI
+246 QIGTCLEANIYKI

-266 IPAALNTFPNW
+266 IPATLNTFPNW

-282 PHFWTEIIGDEH
+282 SHFWTEIIGDEH
-294 IEKLYNNAQ
+294 IDNLYDNTQ
-303 RPYISDSDILV
+303 RPYVSKNDILV
-314 DNIFWKNT
+314 DNIFLKNT
-322 YSPTVKDTLPHVS
+322 YSPALKNIPPYTS

-343 KVYRIN
+343 KVYRVN

-430 VNVLYLPAYYENGA
+430 VNVLYLPAYYESGA
-444 IIPAGNAFILKE
+444 IIPAGDAFILKE
-456 NGELKCFSQEA
+456 DGELKCFSQKA
-467 DKRETFAT
+467 SKNETSAT
-475 FYSKTPYR
+475 FYSKMPYR
-483 LHTALQAAG
+483 QHTALQAAG

-533 RYLVCNFQNTP
+533 RYLVCEFQNTP
-544 TFQDSYSIAEIKIF
+544 TFQDPFSIAEIKVF
-558 GKKRQQLKGKL
+558 GENQQQLEGKL

-598 KHQYI
+598 KQQYL

-609 PCKIEKV
+609 SSKIEKV

-639 KKWIPLGQQYGKE
+639 KKWISLGRQYGKE
-652 NRLTFHS
+652 NRLAFHN